1 MMRFVRFMMI
11 LLGGLFV
18 MGALKIV
25 MQGFRQGLGGQ
36 ARQPMPRNGAQ
47 QPPEVTL
54 GGELKKCAACGVYN
68 SAGNSVTTVR
78 SGVTEYYCST
88 ECRAKHAA

>member
-1 MMRFVRFMMI
+1 MMI

-18 MGALKIV
+18 MSALRIIL
-25 MQGFRQGLGGQ
+25 QGFRQGLDGQ
-36 ARQPMPRNGAQ
+36 RRAGQPMPRTD
-47 QPPEVTL
+47 PRPEVTL

-68 SAGNSVTTVR
+68 SAGNSVTKVR
-78 SGVTEYYCST
+78 GGVTEYYCSM

>member
-1 MMRFVRFMMI
+1 MMRFVRFIMI
-11 LLGGLFV
+11 LLAGVFV

-36 ARQPMPRNGAQ
+36 ARPPVPRNGQ

-68 SAGNSVTTVR
+68 SAGNSVTRVR
-78 SGVTEYYCST
+78 GGVTEYYCSS